1 MKVLCFQEVV
11 SPHIWGSSAIRSLG
25 RRLHPRHQGVC
36 PGSWLHKGGQERIG
50 CKYSVNPLLPSE
62 KAELSR
68 KSCYTVAYGT
78 HRTTREVD
86 LRTCTSEREWHHA
99 LFPTDG
105 GTDKAGLYPAQMGG
119 ALLAE
124 ATRATSG
131 ARNRPEG
138 GGGSTSSHNPRPTTA
153 PVRHQERAI

>member
-1 MKVLCFQEVV
+1 MSRGFAKVINKMVFYK
-11 SPHIWGSSAIRSLG
+11 R
-25 RRLHPRHQGVC
+25 
-36 PGSWLHKGGQERIG
+36 
-50 CKYSVNPLLPSE
+50 KYSVNPLLPSE

-86 LRTCTSEREWHHA
+86 LRTCTSEREGHHA

-138 GGGSTSSHNPRPTTA
+138 GGGSSSSHNPRPTTA

>member
-1 MKVLCFQEVV
+1 MCTLYHV
-11 SPHIWGSSAIRSLG
+11 SFAEALISWRVRCLHETLG
-25 RRLHPRHQGVC
+25 LDH
-36 PGSWLHKGGQERIG
+36 RIG
-50 CKYSVNPLLPSE
+50 LFRPLSISKYSVNPLLPSE

-131 ARNRPEG
+131 ARNR
-138 GGGSTSSHNPRPTTA
+138 S
-153 PVRHQERAI
+153 